1 MSTEF
6 GQFTRDEKT
15 KGYTGDFEML
25 DIARGGVV
33 SIAGM
38 QIVPIPE
45 AERTSNPDYPH
56 WRVLGGGV
64 KMGSGWNK
72 ARQSDNAPYIS
83 LSIEHPQLNDGRALT
98 PILIESA
105 RNPGT
110 FNMVWERSDGTRA
123 DPTPT
128 RGGTGQQTEAPA
140 PGAGTKR
147 RGQ

>member
-6 GQFTRDEKT
+6 GQFTRDDKT
-15 KGYTGDFEML
+15 KGYIGDFEML

-45 AERTSNPDYPH
+45 SERSANPDFPQ

-64 KMGSGWNK
+64 KMGSGWSK

-83 LSIEHPQLNDGRALT
+83 LSIEHPQLNDGRPLT

-105 RNPGT
+105 RSPGT
-110 FNMVWERSDGTRA
+110 FNMVWERSDSTRA
-123 DPTPT
+123 DPTPIRSAT
-128 RGGTGQQTEAPA
+128 VPTVETPA
-140 PGAGTKR
+140 PGPGTKR
-147 RGQ
+147 RGA